1 MPSLPRPEEQKQYP
15 IVKAHNPA
23 PPTPKDDDKT
33 ITLKDFWSQRK
44 ASFVQLKEWEDE
56 RR

>member
-1 MPSLPRPEEQKQYP
+1 MPSLPRPEEQKQHP